1 MNILRNVAKTDES
14 SNDAILQVLRP
25 ADGCKEEFVE
35 LDVGGLKLRIA
46 TMTRQG
52 RRVPIVFLHGF
63 GSTKEDFADI
73 VRFRQFD
80 DRPVIAFD
88 SPGCGA
94 SECDD
99 MSTISIPFLQET
111 AERVINHYGISKF
124 HLVGHSMGGLAALL
138 LAHHKPSAVLSFTN
152 VEGNLHSEDCFLSRQ
167 VVEHAEQDSEQ
178 FMAEFVARTRQMPGF
193 SCALYATG
201 LKHKVRTAAV
211 RPIFRSIVD
220 LSDHGDLLDK
230 FAALPFPRQF
240 MYGDENRSLSYL
252 ARLQEH
258 GVQLSEVPHCGH
270 FPMYA
275 NPLTMWRHIGDFID
289 WSESEL
295 AHG

>member
-1 MNILRNVAKTDES
+1 MNILENMIKTDES
-14 SNDAILQVLRP
+14 RNDAALRALRP
-25 ADGCKEEFVE
+25 ADGCEEHFVKFA
-35 LDVGGLKLRIA
+35 VGGSNLRIA
-46 TMTRQG
+46 TMTRGG
-52 RRVPIVFLHGF
+52 RRAPIVFLHGF

-88 SPGCGA
+88 APGCGA

-99 MSTISIPFLQET
+99 LSTISIPFLQQT
-111 AERVINHYGISKF
+111 AERVINHYGNSKY
-124 HLVGHSMGGLAALL
+124 HLVGHSMGGLTALL
-138 LAHHKPSAVLSFTN
+138 LAHHNPSAVLSFTN

-167 VVEHAEQDSEQ
+167 IVEHAEQDPEH
-178 FMAEFVARTRQMPGF
+178 FMTAFVARTRQTSGF
-193 SCALYATG
+193 SCALYAAG
-201 LKHKVRTAAV
+201 LEHKVRTAAV

-220 LSDHGDLLDK
+220 LSDHGDLLEK
-230 FAALPFPRQF
+230 FVNLPFPRQF

-258 GVQLSEVPHCGH
+258 GVQLSEIPQCGH

-275 NPLTMWRHIGDFID
+275 NPLKMWRHIGDFID
-289 WSESEL
+289 RAETEL
-295 AHG
+295 PHG